1 MLEPTISKSFWDL
14 SIILVKKNEFFANA
28 STQSWGSLLHPDY
41 ILSLESKKSMLNFV
55 SSSIERSFAY
65 AFTLIVDFFADW

>member
-1 MLEPTISKSFWDL
+1 MLEPTISNSFWDL

-28 STQSWGSLLHPDY
+28 SIQSWGSLFHPDY
-41 ILSLESKKSMLNFV
+41 ILSLESIKSMLNFV

-65 AFTLIVDFFADW
+65 ALTLVVDLFADW